1 MDNITL
7 KSIFALNKDELS
19 KKLSGLILPKDS
31 QKIQTIVS
39 DFLGNLFENDG
50 MYRQSLTD
58 QEDFILLAAI
68 ELIKSQQNITSELT
82 KNYNCTSQS
91 TANNIKEQKSELRKK
106 NLVKDSVVAGGA
118 GLGALAGSGLGVKM
132 VNSGALSGGLVS
144 TWFAFAGAIA
154 VSALVIYLSYQQ
166 KENNKTKT
174 FITKDYVGEFSL
186 DAEVFCSIV
195 ERICESIDNVIET
208 YRVQVKRIINTYE
221 QRERPTLLNT
231 YSLLTEQIANVINIS
246 RNCGEDTPEKL
257 KKAILIMEEC
267 LENYDLKFENGKI
280 KNI

>member
-7 KSIFALNKDELS
+7 KSIFELNKDELS
-19 KKLSGLILPKDS
+19 KKLRGLTLPKDS

-82 KNYNCTSQS
+82 KNYNSTSQS
-91 TANNIKEQKSELRKK
+91 NANNIKEQKSELRKK
-106 NLVKDSVVAGGA
+106 NLVKDSVVVGGA

-154 VSALVIYLSYQQ
+154 VSALVIYLSYH
-166 KENNKTKT
+166 KENNKTK
-174 FITKDYVGEFSL
+174 DYIGELSL
-186 DAEVFCSIV
+186 DTEVFCSIA

-221 QRERPTLLNT
+221 QREKPTLLNT
-231 YSLLTEQIANVINIS
+231 YSLLTEQIANVIDIS
-246 RNCGEDTPEKL
+246 RNCGEDTPERL
-257 KKAILIMEEC
+257 KKAIFVMEES
-267 LENYDLKFENGKI
+267 LENYGLKFENGKI
-280 KNI
+280 RNI

>member
-7 KSIFALNKDELS
+7 KSIFELNKDELS
-19 KKLSGLILPKDS
+19 KKLRGLTLPKDS

-68 ELIKSQQNITSELT
+68 ELIKSQQKITSELT

-91 TANNIKEQKSELRKK
+91 NANNIKEQKSKLREK

-132 VNSGALSGGLVS
+132 VNSGVLSGGLVS

-154 VSALVIYLSYQQ
+154 VSALVIYLSYQDG
-166 KENNKTKT
+166 NNKTKS
-174 FITKDYVGEFSL
+174 IKTKDLVGELSL
-186 DAEVFCSIV
+186 DAGVFCSIV

-208 YRVQVKRIINTYE
+208 YRVQVKRIINAYE
-221 QRERPTLLNT
+221 QREKPTLLNT
-231 YSLLTEQIANVINIS
+231 YSSLTEQIANVINIS
-246 RNCGEDTPEKL
+246 RNCGESTPDKL
-257 KKAILIMEEC
+257 KKAILIMEES

-280 KNI
+280 RNI

>member
-7 KSIFALNKDELS
+7 KSIFELNKDELS
-19 KKLSGLILPKDS
+19 KKLRGLTLPKDS

-82 KNYNCTSQS
+82 KNYNYTSQS
-91 TANNIKEQKSELRKK
+91 NANNTKEQKSELRKK
-106 NLVKDSVVAGGA
+106 NLVKDSVIAGGA

-154 VSALVIYLSYQQ
+154 VSALVIYLSYQ
-166 KENNKTKT
+166 KENNRTK
-174 FITKDYVGEFSL
+174 KKKKKNCVVELSL
-186 DAEVFCSIV
+186 DTEVFCSIV

-221 QRERPTLLNT
+221 QREKPTLLNT
-231 YSLLTEQIANVINIS
+231 YSLLTEQIATVINIS

-257 KKAILIMEEC
+257 KNAILIMEEC

-280 KNI
+280 RNI

>member
-19 KKLSGLILPKDS
+19 KKLIGLTLPKDS
-31 QKIQTIVS
+31 HKIQTIVS

-68 ELIKSQQNITSELT
+68 ELIKSQQKITSELI
-82 KNYNCTSQS
+82 KNYNYTSQS
-91 TANNIKEQKSELRKK
+91 NANNTKEQKSELRKK
-106 NLVKDSVVAGGA
+106 NLVKDSVITGGA

-154 VSALVIYLSYQQ
+154 VSALVIYLSYQ

-174 FITKDYVGEFSL
+174 FITKDYVGVLSL
-186 DAEVFCSIV
+186 DTEVFCSIV

-221 QRERPTLLNT
+221 QREKPTLLNT

-246 RNCGEDTPEKL
+246 RNCGEDTPERL
-257 KKAILIMEEC
+257 KKAIFVMEES
-267 LENYDLKFENGKI
+267 LENYGLKFDNGKI
-280 KNI
+280 RNI

>member
-7 KSIFALNKDELS
+7 KSIFELNKDELS
-19 KKLSGLILPKDS
+19 KKLRGLTLPKDS

-82 KNYNCTSQS
+82 KNYNYTSQS
-91 TANNIKEQKSELRKK
+91 NANNTKEQKSELRKK
-106 NLVKDSVVAGGA
+106 NLVKDSVIAGGA

-154 VSALVIYLSYQQ
+154 VSALVIYLSYQ
-166 KENNKTKT
+166 KENNRTKT
-174 FITKDYVGEFSL
+174 FITKNCVVELSL
-186 DAEVFCSIV
+186 DTEVFCSIV

-221 QRERPTLLNT
+221 QREKPTLLNT
-231 YSLLTEQIANVINIS
+231 YSLLTEQIATVINIS

-257 KKAILIMEEC
+257 KNAILIMEEC

-280 KNI
+280 RNI